1 MKTRT
6 QTWSDEIV
14 TDTKASINSKFS
26 HNTDSSR
33 VYQDIDQTSSRFEDW
48 VKSFL
53 HSIDVDIMP
62 GP

>member
-6 QTWSDEIV
+6 LTWSDEIV
-14 TDTKASINSKFS
+14 TDSKASIKSKFLN
-26 HNTDSSR
+26 NTDSFR